1 MTEIGFYHLTRSK
14 LQDALP
20 KLLGRV
26 LDAGG
31 RGFILCGDAERART
45 LDAALWLPA
54 DPPWLPHGRAGGEHD
69 AAQPFLI
76 ADQDVPPANGARFL
90 VLVDGAASARL
101 QNYDRVLDLFDGGD
115 EAAVTAARARWG
127 IAKDAGHSLTYWQQ
141 TDRGWEKKA
150 SHPPAS

>member
-14 LQDALP
+14 LQEALP

-31 RGFILCGDAERART
+31 CGLILCADAERARA

-54 DPPWLPHGRAGGEHD
+54 DPPWLPHSLAGGEHD
-69 AAQPFLI
+69 AAQPLLI
-76 ADQDVPPANGARFL
+76 ADQDIPPANGARFL
-90 VLVDGAASARL
+90 VLVDGAASERL
-101 QNYDRVLDLFDGGD
+101 AEYDRVLDLFDGGD
-115 EAAVTAARARWG
+115 EAALAAARARWAAG
-127 IAKDAGHSLTYWQQ
+127 KEAGHSLTYWQQ
-141 TDRGWEKKA
+141 TARGWEKKA

>member
-14 LQDALP
+14 LQEALP

-31 RGFILCGDAERART
+31 RGLILCADAERARA

-54 DPPWLPHGRAGGEHD
+54 DPPWLPHGLAGTEHD
-69 AAQPFLI
+69 AAQPLLI
-76 ADQDVPPANGARFL
+76 ADQDIPPANGARFL

-101 QNYDRVLDLFDGGD
+101 AEYDRVLDLFDGGD
-115 EAAVTAARARWG
+115 ETAVAAARAGWVA
-127 IAKDAGHSLTYWQQ
+127 AKEAGHSMTYWQQ
-141 TDRGWEKKA
+141 TARGWEKKQ